1 MTMGPEP
8 TTIAVLTSSRLGI
21 GPTPAARRLGPLELR
36 HEISEDVLVVPGPR
50 PRLGMVLHG
59 EDREFPVGHAL
70 HGAVV
75 QIQMRHLELG
85 TWEGA
90 GIDREAVVLRCDMD
104 ASRAKVFDGLV
115 PAAVPKFQLERPS
128 PEGEGQ
134 ELVAEA
140 DPEDRRAAGEFPRT
154 LHRRRKDFPMGRI
167 ARTVG
172 EDHAVRF
179 ESEDVVRRPVVPH
192 SADLRLS
199 MGLADN
205 APLDLAIPADD

>member
-8 TTIAVLTSSRLGI
+8 TAIAVLTSSRLAI
-21 GPTPAARRLGPLELR
+21 GPARAARRLGPRELR

-134 ELVAEA
+134 ELAAEA
-140 DPEDRRAAGEFPRT
+140 DPEDRRAAAESPPGLPR
-154 LHRRRKDFPMGRI
+154 RGKDSRN
-167 ARTVG
+167 ARTDRTV
-172 EDHAVRF
+172 
-179 ESEDVVRRPVVPH
+179 
-192 SADLRLS
+192 
-199 MGLADN
+199 
-205 APLDLAIPADD
+205 